1 MPGSTYSQ
9 NNWFFRWP
17 DCPHPLYYPFP
28 LPTHC
33 PPNFQEEGKT
43 FLCFA
48 LDTSYS
54 NMTSFL
60 TFPSLLNKMIFTKRK
75 LDLKLT
81 LCYWKHAN
89 PHHLWNQNS
98 SLKLKYQ
105 ASPKTHLQV
114 PAFTLGAPFRPE
126 TLRRLCFRPSCTW
139 ARVLPLPTLS
149 PAPPALPSTW
159 YCGPLISKL
168 LSREGRGPLRA
179 LQQHWR
185 EHPASYKYFTGA
197 PLWSLQ
203 SVKCKITAGVVQTV
217 LGLANQCLS
226 NQQLLSVSFC
236 ACAESLQ
243 VDVQPVNELSAYGF
257 PLDLD
262 P

>member
-28 LPTHC
+28 LPTHSPP

-43 FLCFA
+43 FLGFA

-149 PAPPALPSTW
+149 PAPQPFHPLGTVGPWFPNYCLEKEEGHWEPCSSTGESTRPLTNTSLVLLSEACSPS
-159 YCGPLISKL
+159 SAKL
-168 LSREGRGPLRA
+168 L
-179 LQQHWR
+179 QVWF
-185 EHPASYKYFTGA
+185 K
-197 PLWSLQ
+197 
-203 SVKCKITAGVVQTV
+203 
-217 LGLANQCLS
+217 QCLDWPTS
-226 NQQLLSVSFC
+226 ASQINSF
-236 ACAESLQ
+236 
-243 VDVQPVNELSAYGF
+243 
-257 PLDLD
+257 
-262 P
+262 

>member
-1 MPGSTYSQ
+1 MVHIPYTTPFLSQ
-9 NNWFFRWP
+9 
-17 DCPHPLYYPFP
+17 PLSPQ
-28 LPTHC
+28 LS
-33 PPNFQEEGKT
+33 GRRKT
-43 FLCFA
+43 FLGFA

-60 TFPSLLNKMIFTKRK
+60 VFPSLFNKMIFTKSK

-81 LCYWKHAN
+81 SCYWKHAN
-89 PHHLWNQNS
+89 PHHLWSRNS

-105 ASPKTHLQV
+105 TTPKTHLQA

-126 TLRRLCFRPSCTW
+126 TLRRLCFHPSCTW
-139 ARVLPLPTLS
+139 AWFPPPPTPS
-149 PAPPALPSTW
+149 PALPALLALPSTW
-159 YCGPLISKL
+159 CCGPLISKL
-168 LSREGRGPLRA
+168 PSREGRGPSRA

-197 PLWSLQ
+197 PLRSLQ
-203 SVKCKITAGVVQTV
+203 SFKCKITAGVVHTV
-217 LGLANQCLS
+217 LGLASQCLS

-243 VDVQPVNELSAYGF
+243 VDVTPVNELSAYSF